1 MFEPA
6 LDGSELEKL
15 RGGLAGSLPPLDL
28 AAHADAL
35 VRVRAAVRS
44 GELPTAHDIS
54 EGGLACALAECCVAG
69 GTRRVVSL
77 SEASAS
83 AAELFGEG
91 PGGVIVAGPP
101 HVIESPR
108 GAVVIGE
115 VRGER
120 LEIDGALSV
129 PVAELRTAYE
139 DAIPAALAG

>member
-1 MFEPA
+1 M
-6 LDGSELEKL
+6 
-15 RGGLAGSLPPLDL
+15 
-28 AAHADAL
+28 
-35 VRVRAAVRS
+35 RVRAAVRS

-69 GTRRVVSL
+69 GLGAVVSL
-77 SEASAS
+77 SDTSAPQPLD
-83 AAELFGEG
+83 AQLFGEG

-101 HVIESPR
+101 DVIETLDA
-108 GAVVIGE
+108 AVVIGE